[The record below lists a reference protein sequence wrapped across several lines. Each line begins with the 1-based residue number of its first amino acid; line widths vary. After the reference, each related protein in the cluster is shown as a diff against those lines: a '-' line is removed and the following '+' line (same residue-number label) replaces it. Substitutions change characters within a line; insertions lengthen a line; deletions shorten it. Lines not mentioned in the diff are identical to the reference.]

1 MADPVADTAVHLA
14 GADDPFTLG
23 DVTFASRLLLGTAG
37 YPNRDTLLAALA
49 AGEPDLV
56 TVAVRRI
63 ALNANGESMP
73 ALLGSRYRLLP
84 NTAGCFTVR
93 DAVLTAQLA
102 REALGTPWLKL
113 ELIGDRETLYPDV
126 VQLVQA
132 AEQLVNDGFVVLP
145 YCTDDPVVCQRLAD
159 VGCVAVMP
167 LASLIGSGRGVL
179 NPSALEQLCRR
190 SPVPVIVDAGIGT
203 ASHAALA
210 MELGASAVL
219 ANTAVA
225 KADQPVLMAA
235 ALRDAVRAGRAA
247 RRAGRIPERYFADAS
262 SPEIGLIGS

>member
-1 MADPVADTAVHLA
+1 MTVTAN
-14 GADDPFTLG
+14 DDVFTLG
-23 DVTFASRLLLGTAG
+23 GVRFSSRLLLGTAG
-37 YPNRDTLLAALA
+37 YPNRDMLLASLA
-49 AGEPDLV
+49 AGEAELV

-63 ALNANGESMP
+63 SLGASGESLP
-73 ALLGSRYRLLP
+73 ALLGECYRLLP

-93 DAVLTAQLA
+93 DAILTAQLA
-102 REALGTPWLKL
+102 REALGTSWLKL

-132 AEQLVNDGFVVLP
+132 AEQLVNDGFTVLP

-179 NPSALEQLCRR
+179 NPSALEQLCSR

-225 KADQPVLMAA
+225 KAHRPVLMAA
-235 ALRDAVRAGRAA
+235 VLRDAVRAGRAA
-247 RRAGRIPERYFADAS
+247 RLAGRIPERYFADAS